1 MAKLD
6 EQTRAF
12 DTSLRAL
19 DRKLQDSWH
28 EQNQRNDDLKNLLE
42 LDHDTAVETAD
53 ILGAGL
59 HSLRGDVDALLQWG
73 TPVSVDRL
81 RAGALTDVDT
91 TVAAALNRAGEVG
104 GFADQAGVFF
114 HPMVT
119 LQWAPGRAWI
129 AEVTA
134 RSVVNPFLIRV
145 MGGIETVQVLDVTNG
160 DLSLDLAIAGMGHH
174 VSVADHDQLPLEHPR
189 LDTVQLAPDWAQVAP
204 FDAVMAVATE
214 PGAPPID
221 GAWLGRLQGLVRP
234 EGVLALALAV
244 GAGTGTDGTGTD
256 AVGGSGREGDGDSGV
271 MTRAEVL
278 KNLDGWELSEDSVA
292 FRRTACTWDVV
303 AGSDAPDDAGIV
315 LIAARRSR

>member
-28 EQNQRNDDLKNLLE
+28 DQNQRNDDLKKLLE
-42 LDHDTAVETAD
+42 LDHDTAVEAAD

-59 HSLRGDVDALLQWG
+59 HSLRSDVDALIQWG

-81 RAGALTDVDT
+81 RAGALSDVDA
-91 TVAAALNRAGEVG
+91 TVAAALNRAGEAG

-114 HPMVT
+114 HPMVA
-119 LQWAPGRAWI
+119 LRWAPGRAWI

-134 RSVVNPFLIRV
+134 RSIVNPFLIRV

-160 DLSLDLAIAGMGHH
+160 DLSLDLAIAGMGHR
-174 VSVADHDQLPLEHPR
+174 VSVADHDQLPVEHPR

-214 PGAPPID
+214 AGAPPID

-234 EGVLALALAV
+234 QGILALALAV
-244 GAGTGTDGTGTD
+244 GAGAGTAGAGTADAGARTADGD
-256 AVGGSGREGDGDSGV
+256 AGDG

-278 KNLDGWELSEDSVA
+278 KTLDGWDLSEDSVA
-292 FRRTACTWDVV
+292 FRRTEFTWDVV